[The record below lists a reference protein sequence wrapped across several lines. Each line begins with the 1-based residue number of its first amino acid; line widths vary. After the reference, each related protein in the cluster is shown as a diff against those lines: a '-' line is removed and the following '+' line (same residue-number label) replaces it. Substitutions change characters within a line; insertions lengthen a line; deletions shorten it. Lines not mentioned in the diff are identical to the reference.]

1 MVERQARSL
10 LTTTAKA
17 RRTLSRGAILI
28 AVALSI
34 ARCAPPSAP
43 SDSGMVTPR
52 PDVQSVYGDLESL
65 SPDGQLVTYW
75 HSYTGVLE
83 EALLAMID
91 DFNATNPWDIV
102 VQGEYAGPD
111 EELQRRIANGFATS
125 RVPDLVT
132 APSGVAA
139 GFAASGGTVEL
150 TPYIDSRS
158 WGFRASDLDDF
169 PPFVLQTDEV
179 EGRSG
184 IVGFPSGRSM
194 EVLYYN
200 GDWVREL
207 GYDHPPATWEEFA
220 EMACAASDPTAGT
233 VGFEFA
239 PSSSIFAAM
248 LVNRGGQLMT
258 EDGTAFAF
266 GDEYGLETLTF
277 LRQLA
282 SRGCAAETTAPHGGA
297 SGFGAGRV
305 LFIISSTSALQHIGN
320 AVGEGAGS
328 NWSLAALP
336 TTLSAPVVN
345 VYGPDFAVVR
355 TSPVRQLAA
364 WLFVRWFADTEQQ
377 ARWARASGYLPLRAS
392 AADLLQDY
400 FEQNQRYAVAFD
412 LLGFA
417 RGLEPSV
424 PGYGSCQ
431 GAIADALS
439 AVAASAAPEPALATA
454 LDECNALLAPPTSGD
469 DG

>member
-1 MVERQARSL
+1 M
-10 LTTTAKA
+10 
-17 RRTLSRGAILI
+17 
-28 AVALSI
+28 
-34 ARCAPPSAP
+34 APP
-43 SDSGMVTPR
+43 G
-52 PDVQSVYGDLESL
+52 PDEQSIYGDLESL
-65 SPDGQLVTYW
+65 SPDGELVTYW

-91 DFNATNPWDIV
+91 EFNATNPWGVV

-111 EELQRRIANGFATS
+111 EELQRRVADGFATG
-125 RVPDLVT
+125 RVPDLAT
-132 APSGVAA
+132 APSDVVASFAA
-139 GFAASGGTVEL
+139 GGGTVEL
-150 TPYIDSRS
+150 TPYIDSRR

-169 PPFVLQTDEV
+169 LPFVLQTGDV
-179 EGRSG
+179 AGQSG
-184 IVGFPSGRSM
+184 MAGFPSGRSM

-207 GYDHPPATWEEFA
+207 GYDHPPTTWEEFA

-239 PSSSIFAAM
+239 PNSSVFAAM
-248 LVNRGGQLMT
+248 LVNRGGRLVTQ
-258 EDGTAFAF
+258 DGTAFAF
-266 GDEYGLETLTF
+266 GDDYGLETLTF
-277 LRQLA
+277 LHELVT
-282 SRGCAAETTAPHGGA
+282 RGCAAETTAPNGDV

-305 LFIISSTSALQHIGN
+305 LFIISSTSALQRIGN

-328 NWSLAALP
+328 NWSLTALP
-336 TTLSAPVVN
+336 TILSAPVAN

-377 ARWARASGYLPLRAS
+377 ARWAHASGHLPLRAS

-400 FEQNQRYAVAFD
+400 FEQNQRYAIAFD

-417 RGLEPSV
+417 HAREPMV
-424 PGYGSCQ
+424 IGYRSCQ
-431 GAIADALS
+431 EALADMLS
-439 AVAASAAPEPALATA
+439 AVAAGAGPEPALATA
-454 LDECNALLAPPTSGD
+454 VDVCNALLTPSTSDGD
-469 DG
+469 G